1 MNLTSGIRSS
11 GTGIR
16 DSRFGN
22 RPALAI
28 LLACGVLAGSVVA
41 RSTPSAQ
48 GTPLASEALPSKISD
63 AEFWKLVGEL
73 SEPEGSFPF
82 DNFVSNETTIQS
94 VIPALQAK
102 VRSGGAYLGV
112 GPEQNFTYIAA
123 LRPKIAFII
132 DIRRQNLV
140 EHLMYKALFDM
151 SADRAD
157 FVSRLFSRK
166 RPAGLDNASTAA
178 ELFRAYDA
186 APAEQRLFDSNL
198 RAIVDNLT
206 GGHHLPLGSRD
217 LASLSFVYT
226 TFFREG
232 PGLNYS
238 AGSSADASMPTYAN
252 LMTHTDANGQ
262 HHSYLA
268 SEERYNIVRKLEG
281 DNLVIPVVGDFG
293 GQAAIRDVGSYLSS
307 HGTIVTAFY
316 LSNVERYLFDRRR
329 SWRTFYTNVATLPY
343 DDKSVFIRA
352 ILNRPAS
359 TLVSLLSPIA
369 DLMKAF
375 DEGRI
380 HEYQD
385 VFSIANY

>member
-1 MNLTSGIRSS
+1 MTILSS
-11 GTGIR
+11 GIR
-16 DSRFGN
+16 DSRLGI
-22 RPALAI
+22 RRALAI
-28 LLACGVLAGSVVA
+28 LLACGVLAVSGAA
-41 RSTPSAQ
+41 RSTQSAPRA
-48 GTPLASEALPSKISD
+48 PLTAEALPSQISD

-94 VIPALQAK
+94 VIPVLQAK
-102 VRSGGAYLGV
+102 ARPGGAYLGV

-123 LRPKIAFII
+123 LQPKIAFII

-140 EHLMYKALFDM
+140 EHLMYKALFEM

-166 RPAGLDNASTAA
+166 RPSGLGKASTAA
-178 ELFRAYDA
+178 ELFRAYEA
-186 APAEQRLFDSNL
+186 APADQRLFDSNL
-198 RAIVDNLT
+198 RAIADNLT
-206 GGHHLPLGSRD
+206 GGHHLPLGPRD
-217 LASLSFVYT
+217 LASLSYVYA

-232 PGLNYS
+232 PGLNFS
-238 AGSSADASMPTYAN
+238 AGGRADASMPTYAD
-252 LMTHTDANGQ
+252 LMTQTDANGQ

-268 SEERYNIVRKLEG
+268 SEERYVFVRKLEG

-293 GQAAIRDVGSYLSS
+293 GQTAIGDVGRYLSS
-307 HGTIVTAFY
+307 HGTTVTAFY

-329 SWRTFYTNVATLPY
+329 SWRRFYTNVALLPY
-343 DDKSVFIRA
+343 DDKSIFIRA

-359 TLVSLLSPIA
+359 TLVSLVSPIA
-369 DLMKAF
+369 DLMRAF
-375 DEGRI
+375 EDGRI

>member
-1 MNLTSGIRSS
+1 MTILSS
-11 GTGIR
+11 GIR
-16 DSRFGN
+16 DSRLGIG
-22 RPALAI
+22 RALAI
-28 LLACGVLAGSVVA
+28 LLACGVLAGSGTA
-41 RSTPSAQ
+41 RSTPSAPR
-48 GTPLASEALPSKISD
+48 TPLAAEALPSQISD

-94 VIPALQAK
+94 VIPVLQAK
-102 VRSGGAYLGV
+102 ARPGGAYLGV

-140 EHLMYKALFDM
+140 EHLMYKALFEM
-151 SADRAD
+151 SEDRAD

-166 RPAGLDNASTAA
+166 RPTGLGKASTAA
-178 ELFRAYDA
+178 ELFRAYEA
-186 APAEQRLFDSNL
+186 APADQRLFDSNL

-206 GGHHLPLGSRD
+206 SSHHLPLGSRD
-217 LASLSFVYT
+217 LASLSYVYT

-232 PGLNYS
+232 PGLNFS
-238 AGSSADASMPTYAN
+238 AGGRADASMPTYAD
-252 LMTHTDANGQ
+252 LMTQTDANGQ

-268 SEERYNIVRKLEG
+268 SEERYVFVRKLEG

-293 GQAAIRDVGSYLSS
+293 GQTAIGDVGRYLSS
-307 HGTIVTAFY
+307 HDTTVTAFY

-329 SWRTFYTNVATLPY
+329 SWRRFYENVALLPY
-343 DDKSVFIRA
+343 HDKSIFIRA

-359 TLVSLLSPIA
+359 TLVSLVSPIA

-375 DEGRI
+375 EDGRI

>member
-1 MNLTSGIRSS
+1 ML
-11 GTGIR
+11 
-16 DSRFGN
+16 F
-22 RPALAI
+22 
-28 LLACGVLAGSVVA
+28 ACGVLAGSVVA
-41 RSTPSAQ
+41 RSTPSALGAALQ
-48 GTPLASEALPSKISD
+48 SESLPSKIND
-63 AEFWKLVGEL
+63 AEFWRLVSEL

-140 EHLMYKALFDM
+140 EHLMYKALFEM

-166 RPAGLDNASTAA
+166 RPSGLDNASTAA
-178 ELFRAYDA
+178 DLFRAYEA
-186 APAEQRLFDSNL
+186 VAAEQRLFDSNL
-198 RAIVDNLT
+198 RAITDNLT
-206 GGHHLPLGSRD
+206 NSHHWPLGPRD
-217 LASLSFVYT
+217 LTSLRYVYT

-238 AGSSADASMPTYAN
+238 AGASADASMPTYAN
-252 LMTHTDANGQ
+252 LMMHTDANGQ

-268 SEERYNIVRKLEG
+268 SEERYAIVRKLEG

-293 GQAAIRDVGSYLSS
+293 GQTAIRDVGSYLSE
-307 HGTIVTAFY
+307 HGTTVTAFY

-329 SWRTFYTNVATLPY
+329 SWRRFHANVALLPY
-343 DDKSVFIRA
+343 HDKSVFIRA

-359 TLVSLLSPIA
+359 TLVSLVSPIA
-369 DLMKAF
+369 DLMRAF
-375 DEGRI
+375 EDGRI

>member
-1 MNLTSGIRSS
+1 MNLKGGIR
-11 GTGIR
+11 GAGFGIR
-16 DSRFGN
+16 G
-22 RPALAI
+22 ALAI
-28 LLACGVLAGSVVA
+28 LVAFGVLAGSVMA
-41 RSTPSAQ
+41 RPAQ
-48 GTPLASEALPSKISD
+48 APLAVEGLPAQLSD
-63 AEFWKLVGEL
+63 ADFWRLVGAL

-94 VIPALQAK
+94 VIPTLQAK
-102 VRSGGAYLGV
+102 TEPGGVYLGV

-140 EHLMYKALFDM
+140 EHLMYKALFEL
-151 SADRAD
+151 SSDRAA

-166 RPAGLDNASTAA
+166 RPSGLDMSATAA
-178 ELFRAYDA
+178 ELFRAYEA
-186 APAEQRLFDSNL
+186 APAEQQSFDSNL
-198 RAIVDNLT
+198 REIVDNLT
-206 GGHHLPLGSRD
+206 IRHHLLLSARD
-217 LASLSFVYT
+217 LTSLTYIYT

-232 PGLNYS
+232 PALNYV
-238 AGSSADASMPTYAN
+238 AGGLADPSMPTYAD
-252 LMTHTDANGQ
+252 LMMQADGNGR

-268 SEERYNIVRKLEG
+268 NEDQYGFVRKLEG

-293 GQAAIRDVGSYLSS
+293 GPTAIREVGRYLSS
-307 HGTIVTAFY
+307 HGATVTAFY

-329 SWRTFYTNVATLPY
+329 SWRNFYTNVAVLPY
-343 DDKSVFIRA
+343 DNKSLFIRA

-359 TLVSLLSPIA
+359 TLVTLLSPIA
-369 DLMKAF
+369 ELMKAF